1 MSLTGLRSIILNL
14 PFDVA
19 FRMLGSK
26 IAEQIGATP
35 LLYAA
40 LAYFVFDESFFLED
54 LSDHYPELESDLNWW
69 LEDFYSD
76 FHVVLE
82 DLRHYYATPLQDVV
96 SHRPNLPY
104 RLVKVQ
110 YIEPDEALLVS
121 ASTDESDNRFGSQ
134 WHIPNERSE
143 SHVRYGDELRG
154 TFRISGRSGL
164 CMSEGS
170 PAISVNV

>member
-54 LSDHYPELESDLNWW
+54 LSDNYPDLESDLNWW

-76 FHVVLE
+76 YYSVLN
-82 DLRHYYATPLQDVV
+82 DLRIYYATPLQDAVNH
-96 SHRPNLPY
+96 SSRLPY

-110 YIEPDEALLVS
+110 YLENDETLVIS
-121 ASTDESDNRFGSQ
+121 ASADESDHRFGSQ
-134 WHIPNERSE
+134 WRIPNERSSGHE
-143 SHVRYGDELRG
+143 RYGDELRG

-164 CMSEGS
+164 CLSEGS
-170 PAISVNV
+170 IARTVNG